1 MSGKKARSRS
11 PLWRAA
17 AIVEVIVCYMAVLTV
32 ISYARGPEH
41 WRPAEPPVL
50 ESGAFTSFAGEPAGE
65 NGPLP
70 MENGPDGQAV
80 GYEAEADLIGGAA
93 LQVSLKVECPAE
105 YAGNTLIVDLYND
118 QAGYDDPA
126 QESWITLQAGTNQL
140 DLSLD
145 PGASPPERALVRL
158 FTLDSA
164 GYQLEDV
171 TVRQMERTPK
181 VPGSVWI
188 GLALCLALP
197 LFTLA
202 AWTVTEKRKTPP
214 AEPGET
220 A

>member
-1 MSGKKARSRS
+1 MNGKRARGRS

-17 AIVEVIVCYMAVLTV
+17 AIVGVIVCYMAILTA

-50 ESGAFTSFAGEPAGE
+50 ESGAFTSFAGEAAGE

-80 GYEAEADLIGGAA
+80 GHQAEVELIGGAA

-118 QAGYDDPA
+118 QVGYDDPA
-126 QESWITLQAGTNQL
+126 QESQVALQEGTNQL

-145 PGASPPERALVRL
+145 PGSSPPERALVRL
-158 FTLDSA
+158 FTLDPA

-171 TVRQMERTPK
+171 TVRQMERIPK

-188 GLALCLALP
+188 GLAVCLALP
-197 LFTLA
+197 LVTLA
-202 AWTVTEKRKTPP
+202 AWLVTRKLERRKTD
-214 AEPGET
+214 G
-220 A
+220 

>member
-1 MSGKKARSRS
+1 MSGKKARSQS

-17 AIVEVIVCYMAVLTV
+17 AIAEVIVCYMAILAV
-32 ISYARGPEH
+32 ISYARGPER
-41 WRPAEPPVL
+41 WRPVGPPVL
-50 ESGAFTSFAGEPAGE
+50 ESGAFASFAGEPAGE

-80 GYEAEADLIGGAA
+80 GYQAETALSGVDA
-93 LQVSLKVECPAE
+93 LQVTLKVECPAE

-126 QESWITLQAGTNQL
+126 QESQVALQAGPNQL

-145 PGASPPERALVRL
+145 PGSSPPEQAALRL

-181 VPGSVWI
+181 VPGSVWV
-188 GLALCLALP
+188 GLVVCLALP

-202 AWTVTEKRKTPP
+202 AWVVTRKLERRKTD
-214 AEPGET
+214 G
-220 A
+220 

>member
-1 MSGKKARSRS
+1 MSGKKARGQS

-17 AIVEVIVCYMAVLTV
+17 AIAEVIVCYMAILAV
-32 ISYARGPEH
+32 ISYARGPEQ
-41 WRPAEPPVL
+41 WRPVEPPVL
-50 ESGAFTSFAGEPAGE
+50 ESGAFTSFAGEAAGE

-70 MENGPDGQAV
+70 MENGPGGQAV
-80 GYEAEADLIGGAA
+80 GYQAETDLSGGAA

-126 QESWITLQAGTNQL
+126 QESQVALQAGINQL
-140 DLSLD
+140 DLPLD
-145 PGASPPERALVRL
+145 PGSSPPERASIRL

-171 TVRQMERTPK
+171 TVRQMERMPK
-181 VPGSVWI
+181 IPGSVWV
-188 GLALCLALP
+188 GLAVCLALP

-202 AWTVTEKRKTPP
+202 AWVVTRKIEGRKTD
-214 AEPGET
+214 G
-220 A
+220 